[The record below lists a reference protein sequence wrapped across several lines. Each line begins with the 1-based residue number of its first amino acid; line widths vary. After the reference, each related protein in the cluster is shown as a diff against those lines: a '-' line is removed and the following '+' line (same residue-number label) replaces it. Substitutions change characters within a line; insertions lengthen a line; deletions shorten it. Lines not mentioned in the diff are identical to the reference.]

1 MRGLLADRTGGVVTM
16 PDTRLLAPI
25 LTPAMTEEQL
35 QGVAEV
41 VLEWAGAKWHQA
53 TVDDL
58 QHAQAHQKRYL
69 DALQRERAERHN
81 TAAVVNLTAY
91 RKART

>member
-1 MRGLLADRTGGVVTM
+1 M

-25 LTPAMTEEQL
+25 LTPSMTEEQL

-58 QHAQAHQKRYL
+58 RHARAHQKRYL
-69 DALQRERAERHN
+69 DALERDRATRH
-81 TAAVVNLTAY
+81 TAAGVVDLTAY
-91 RKART
+91 RKGHR